1 MKKLWN
7 LILKYREAVTYL
19 FFGGLTTVINIAV
32 YYICAAVGMST
43 AIANAIAWILS
54 VLFAYITNRIWVFRS
69 HSSGKALMKEFG
81 SFVACRVATGV
92 LDEIIMIVGVDVLG
106 IWGLGV
112 KVFANI
118 LVIILNYVFSKL
130 LIFTGSAR

>member
-1 MKKLWN
+1 MKKIRD
-7 LILKYREAVTYL
+7 LIIKYREAVSYL

-32 YYICAAVGMST
+32 YYICAAMGMPT
-43 AIANAIAWILS
+43 AIANAIAWIIS

-118 LVIILNYVFSKL
+118 LVIILNYIFSKL
-130 LIFTGSAR
+130 LIFRR

>member
-7 LILKYREAVTYL
+7 LFLKYREAITYL

-118 LVIILNYVFSKL
+118 LVIILNYIFSKL
-130 LIFTGSAR
+130 LIFRR

>member
-7 LILKYREAVTYL
+7 LFLKYREAITYL

-32 YYICAAVGMST
+32 YYICAAIGMST

-130 LIFTGSAR
+130 LIFRR

>member
-1 MKKLWN
+1 MKKIRE
-7 LILKYREAVTYL
+7 LILKYREALSYL
-19 FFGGLTTVINIAV
+19 IFGGLTTVINIAV
-32 YYICAAVGMST
+32 YYICAAMGMPT
-43 AIANAIAWILS
+43 AIANAIAWGIS

-118 LVIILNYVFSKL
+118 LVIILNYIFSKL
-130 LIFTGSAR
+130 LIFRR

>member
-1 MKKLWN
+1 MKKIRD
-7 LILKYREAVTYL
+7 LILKYREALSYL
-19 FFGGLTTVINIAV
+19 IFGGLTTVINIAV
-32 YYICAAVGMST
+32 YYICAAIGMPT
-43 AIANAIAWILS
+43 AIANAIAWGIS

-112 KVFANI
+112 KIFANI
-118 LVIILNYVFSKL
+118 LVIILNYIFSKL
-130 LIFTGSAR
+130 LIFRR